1 MGGPLSAKGPLGTTG
16 PLSDYW
22 YNRVCPCISSY
33 AHQLMNGGVFSILG
47 PVGPLGALGKK
58 IAEKKETIYVLSQV
72 LLALLD
78 PSALMDFPRMPMV
91 IGRRPTE
98 KSSVQLLFHST
109 TLFRANSIYTKPMN
123 KSTQSQRRTMIV
135 VSM

>member
-1 MGGPLSAKGPLGTTG
+1 
-16 PLSDYW
+16 
-22 YNRVCPCISSY
+22 
-33 AHQLMNGGVFSILG
+33 MNGGVFSILG